1 MQVYFDNAATTKIC
15 KEALEVY
22 AQTAE
27 QFFANPNSAHG
38 LGFAAEQEL
47 VRHRGKIASLLNAP
61 NFEVEFTS
69 SGSAANALAILCA
82 MSRSGGKGQQRKML
96 SSLAEHS
103 SVFNTCS
110 YLTNIGH
117 EVEFVPLNMDGSVN
131 LECLEVAIDEH
142 TALVSLMHVNNETG
156 VIADIEAIHKIVKSK
171 DARIVLHVD
180 SVAGF
185 GKHSLDMRFVDVLT
199 FAGHKIGGPKGVGG
213 ICYSKAVA
221 PLFDVKADITG
232 VNTLIRQGTP
242 DLPSAAACAK
252 AAEIAYSKMQQ
263 SAEHVAQIKGYI
275 VQQMRERDISFAING
290 EGNVSP
296 YILNMSFEGVRSE
309 TLINSLSSRGVYI
322 AAGASCSSRSA
333 DKNILKHY
341 GLSKE
346 RAESSVRLS
355 FAASNTLAEAEH
367 FVGELEEA
375 LKILRKFSKVRK

>member
-15 KEALEVY
+15 KEALEAY
-22 AQTAE
+22 TQTSE

-47 VRHRGKIASLLNAP
+47 AGHRAKVASLLNVP

-103 SVFNTCS
+103 SVLNTCG

-117 EVEFVPLNMDGSVN
+117 EVEFISLNIDGSVN
-131 LECLEVAIDEH
+131 LECLEAAIDEH
-142 TALVSLMHVNNETG
+142 TALVSFMHVNNETG
-156 VIADIEAIHKIVKSK
+156 VIADIEAIHKVVKSK

-185 GKHSLDMRFVDVLT
+185 GKHSLDMRFVDILT
-199 FAGHKIGGPKGVGG
+199 FAGHKFGGPKGIGG

-221 PLFDVKADITG
+221 PLFDIKADTTG
-232 VNTLIRQGTP
+232 VSTLIRQGTP
-242 DLPSAAACAK
+242 DLPAVAAYAK
-252 AAEIAYSKMQQ
+252 AAETAYSVMRQNV
-263 SAEHVAQIKGYI
+263 EHVAQIKDYI
-275 VQQMRERDISFAING
+275 VQQMRERELPFAVNG
-290 EGNVSP
+290 EGDVSP
-296 YILNMSFEGVRSE
+296 YILNMSFEGIRSE

-346 RAESSVRLS
+346 RADSSVRLS
-355 FAASNTLAEAEH
+355 FSASNTLAEAEH
-367 FVGELEEA
+367 FVDELAAA
-375 LKILRKFSKVRK
+375 LKVLRKFSKKK